1 MPANIYRDLI
11 RNKLNVGLPCL
22 LLRGLG
28 VNCLLEPTT
37 GIEPVNLFLTKE
49 VLYLLSYVG
58 RTSQRLSYKN
68 AASRL
73 GFPWGSDV
81 GSRVALESW
90 SGKRDSN
97 PRRSA
102 WKADALPTELFPRIL
117 SRPPFRNCMVEGGGF
132 EPPKAEPT
140 DLQSAPFGRSGTPP
154 SWSWRWDSNPQPA
167 DYKSAA
173 LPVELRQQKAPL

>member
-1 MPANIYRDLI
+1 MS
-11 RNKLNVGLPCL
+11 PCL
-22 LLRGLG
+22 LLHGLE

-58 RTSQRLSYKN
+58 KVSQRLSTKY
-68 AASRL
+68 APGIWESCRAQTPVRTSRL
-73 GFPWGSDV
+73 
-81 GSRVALESW
+81 RSW

-117 SRPPFRNCMVEGGGF
+117 PRPPFRNYMMVEGGGF

>member
-1 MPANIYRDLI
+1 MPANICRDRI
-11 RNKLNVGLPCL
+11 QNKLNVGLPCL
-22 LLRGLG
+22 LLLGLG
-28 VNCLLEPTT
+28 VNHLLEPTT

-58 RTSQRLSYKN
+58 SMSLRLSLKN
-68 AASRL
+68 GTIHPEFLYS
-73 GFPWGSDV
+73 PDV
-81 GSRVALESW
+81 GSSVALNFW

-102 WKADALPTELFPRIL
+102 WKADALPTELFPHTL
-117 SRPPFRNCMVEGGGF
+117 FRPPIRYCMVEGGGF

-173 LPVELRQQKAPL
+173 LPVELRQQKGPP